1 MSKPQAST
9 TRNGLPDRAPGEQ
22 GRLLIAVAMACLGAS
37 GAVHAQSTSTA
48 EAQQWSEVYSVLT
61 HPRCLNCHT
70 ATNYPR
76 QGDDRHRHKFG
87 IVRGH
92 DGKGVPGALCVAC
105 HQASNNSAS
114 GVPGGPGWHIA
125 PLSMSWESKPGVAM
139 SSTALCSTLKTRAKN
154 GNHSLAELTE
164 HHKKEALV
172 LWAFEPGTRSDGTPR
187 VAPPMTH
194 AEFVGAF
201 EKWAQAGGPCPAPAK
216 TAGQA
221 E

>member
-1 MSKPQAST
+1 MSKPQTST
-9 TRNGLPDRAPGEQ
+9 TRSGLYGRAPSQ
-22 GRLLIAVAMACLGAS
+22 RGRLLIAMASACMGVS
-37 GAVHAQSTSTA
+37 GAVHAQSSSTA
-48 EAQQWSEVYSVLT
+48 EEPWIQVYSVLT

-87 IVRGH
+87 VVRGH
-92 DGKGVPGALCVAC
+92 EGKGAPGALCVAC
-105 HQASNNSAS
+105 HQASNNAAS

-125 PLSMSWESKPGVAM
+125 PQSMSWESRPGVAM
-139 SSTALCSTLKTRAKN
+139 SSASLCSTLKTRAKN

-164 HHKKEALV
+164 HHKNEALV

-187 VAPPMTH
+187 AAPPMAH
-194 AEFVGAF
+194 AEFVAAF
-201 EKWAQAGGPCPAPAK
+201 EKWAQAGGPCPAK

-221 E
+221 K